1 MQARE
6 AAKAAAR
13 AEMLLHEES
22 GYLEA
27 EGIENTHYFSQ
38 EKLKKE
44 VDVNTASK
52 VSTWIYLK

>member
-13 AEMLLHEES
+13 AEMLLHEEN

-52 VSTWIYLK
+52 VSI